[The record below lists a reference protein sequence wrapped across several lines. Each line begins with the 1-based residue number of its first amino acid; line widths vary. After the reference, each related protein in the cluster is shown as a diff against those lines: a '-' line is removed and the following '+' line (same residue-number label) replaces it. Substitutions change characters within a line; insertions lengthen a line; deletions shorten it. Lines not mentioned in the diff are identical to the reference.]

1 MTPPYYTNSQN
12 TISFQQICLQ
22 HYKRILEIAT
32 KEFTGGYWNHIIIGN
47 VVNKTYETDK
57 KKEFCQ
63 SVEIMADALY
73 PHFDEKMTEQY
84 KKYENNYKDD
94 DKKDKKDKKKERK
107 EISSEDKLVFNKK
120 LFRELS
126 CLLHRLDYL
135 RGSTYSESIDDDDDL
150 DND

>member
-1 MTPPYYTNSQN
+1 MTQYYTNQQN

-32 KEFTGGYWNHIIIGN
+32 KEFTGGYWNYITIGN
-47 VVNKTYETDK
+47 VTNKNYETDK

-63 SVEIMADALY
+63 SVEILADALF
-73 PHFDEKMTEQY
+73 PHFDKEMKGIYDTFEKN
-84 KKYENNYKDD
+84 ENE
-94 DKKDKKDKKKERK
+94 KKKE
-107 EISSEDKLVFNKK
+107 EEDLLKKNKI

-135 RGSTYSESIDDDDDL
+135 KGASYTESIEDDDDYGLED
-150 DND
+150 D